1 MHARKKRKM
10 MVMDRMNPA
19 CIDRKNNVKM
29 NLVLVAVFWNSFYCV
44 ADEEVARE

>member
-1 MHARKKRKM
+1 

-19 CIDRKNNVKM
+19 CIERKNIVKM

-44 ADEEVARE
+44 VDEEVARE